1 MSVEAN
7 MLVSA
12 SIRTA
17 SFRSLFRQATTAE
30 ARNRAAELLDF
41 VGLDAKL
48 EALPAIFLRPAEAA
62 CACHGA
68 DQ

>member
-12 SIRTA
+12 SIRTE
-17 SFRSLFRQATTAE
+17 SFRSLFRQATAE